1 MNKMGR
7 AAGPLPSVSGRL
19 SPVPILQVATGFLA
33 SQALLTAVE
42 LRVFS
47 ILFGGAK
54 TAAEIAKE
62 TGSNGPAME
71 ALLDAN
77 CALGFLRR
85 HGDRYQNDEVSNA
98 FLVEGSPGSYVELV
112 RFMRDPLFGLWKSL
126 KDTVHGGTPPVSPD
140 AMDGI
145 EVALARA
152 FENGAY
158 ASMTRVAEILD
169 IEFSSYSR
177 ILDIGGHTG
186 AGALCLARRYPQF
199 QATLLDRPIFRGIAE
214 TLIRS
219 MKLEDRIQFQDGN
232 PDEGVPGG
240 EYDLVLLSHHLSRRS
255 RQDLPKILDAVNRSL
270 RAKGMLLVTEFLLE
284 DSRAEPR
291 EAALFRLN
299 VVASYGP
306 RFAGALTRSELYA
319 LLQAGS
325 FSWVDMVGLPMFGI
339 TAITAS
345 KA

>member
-1 MNKMGR
+1 MNQMDR
-7 AAGPLPSVSGRL
+7 AAGALPSVSGRL
-19 SPVPILQVATGFLA
+19 SPVPILQVATGFWA

-47 ILFGGAK
+47 ILFGGPK
-54 TAAEIAKE
+54 TAPEIAKE
-62 TGSNGPAME
+62 TGCDPAALE

-77 CALGFLRR
+77 CALGFLHH
-85 HGDRYQNDEVSNA
+85 HGDRYRNDEVSNA
-98 FLVEGSPGSYVELV
+98 FLVEGSPGSYVDLV
-112 RFMRDPLFGLWKSL
+112 RFMRDPLFGLWLSL
-126 KDTVHGGTPPVSPD
+126 KDTVHGGAPPVKPE
-140 AMDGI
+140 AMDAV

-152 FENGAY
+152 FHNGAY

-169 IEFSSYSR
+169 IEFSAYSR
-177 ILDIGGHTG
+177 ILDIGSHTG

-199 QATLLDRPIFRGIAE
+199 QATLLDRPIFRESAE
-214 TLIRS
+214 EFIRS
-219 MKLEDRIQFQDGN
+219 TKLEDRIVFAEGN
-232 PDEGVPGG
+232 PDEGRPGG

-255 RQDLPKILDAVNRSL
+255 RADLPKILEAVARSL
-270 RAKGMLLVTEFLLE
+270 RPKGMLLVTEFLLE
-284 DSRAEPR
+284 DSKAEPR

-319 LLQAGS
+319 LLQQAG
-325 FSWVDMVGLPMFGI
+325 FSDVDMVGLPMFGI